1 MRRLFRSLKENRRA
15 RLAGSN
21 TAKSGA
27 QQVSEMGFDIVAH
40 GNQILKIGAERDYTM
55 LGQRLLS

>member
-1 MRRLFRSLKENRRA
+1 
-15 RLAGSN
+15 
-21 TAKSGA
+21 
-27 QQVSEMGFDIVAH
+27 MGFDIVAH